1 MDFLCSDLI
10 KTDQVPW
17 LKGNMN
23 KQVLFLSQK
32 MEVVCTNAGP
42 LRSNCFSFL
51 AASWLS
57 TWWVRYIG
65 GIHTSTTPLPDSTLN
80 FDDGTIANL
89 PRTKAF
95 KKDGRKPTAI
105 FASSSVLV

>member
-1 MDFLCSDLI
+1 MNFLCSDLI

-23 KQVLFLSQK
+23 YQVLFLSQE
-32 MEVVCTNAGP
+32 M
-42 LRSNCFSFL
+42 
-51 AASWLS
+51 
-57 TWWVRYIG
+57 
-65 GIHTSTTPLPDSTLN
+65 DSTLN

>member
-1 MDFLCSDLI
+1 MMNFLCSDLI

-23 KQVLFLSQK
+23 NQVLFLSQE
-32 MEVVCTNAGP
+32 M
-42 LRSNCFSFL
+42 
-51 AASWLS
+51 
-57 TWWVRYIG
+57 
-65 GIHTSTTPLPDSTLN
+65 DSTLN

-89 PRTKAF
+89 PRTKAL

-105 FASSSVLV
+105 FASSSVIV